1 MRFMSPQQKNTANSW
16 LSWIARGVLIYFA
29 TLINS
34 KLESIEKM
42 QRQIDVHE
50 NRIVHL
56 EENQKDI
63 TNTIRMTE
71 NRVNRI
77 ERAAQ
82 FKRGD
87 IE

>member
-1 MRFMSPQQKNTANSW
+1 MRFMSPQQKNTVDSTFT
-16 LSWIARGVLIYFA
+16 WIFRGLIVYFF
-29 TLINS
+29 TMINA
-34 KLESIEKM
+34 KLNSIEDI
-42 QRQIDVHE
+42 QRKQDVQE

>member
-63 TNTIRMTE
+63 NTAIRFTE

-77 ERAAQ
+77 ERISQ
-82 FKRGD
+82 FNKGD
-87 IE
+87 VE